1 MEESCCEIFLA
12 IASSKT
18 DSCNESFSDS
28 KVNILRRSGVTLLH
42 VSANCHC
49 CHYGKR
55 LQFLCTH
62 TLLWRKP
69 LNDFQSTNPVWFDV
83 EPQDGLGKSPDSHAR
98 VGSQEAPA

>member
-18 DSCNESFSDS
+18 NSCNESFSDS

-55 LQFLCTH
+55 L
-62 TLLWRKP
+62 LWRKP
-69 LNDFQSTNPVWFDV
+69 LTEFHSTTNPVWFVV
-83 EPQDGLGKSPDSHAR
+83 EPQDGLGKSPDSYAR
-98 VGSQEAPA
+98 QGSQDALA